1 MTTKDNKTEYEAVKL
16 MSDFYKVGGSLRY
29 NHPTYITRK
38 ADRDIY
44 DALKQKEF
52 CYVLNSR
59 QMGKSSLRVRTMKIL
74 AQEGFKCVAIDLG
87 ILGRFTTAEQWYGGL
102 LAELWRRLRLT
113 SGIDDDLY
121 WWRSH
126 LELSP
131 IQRFSRFIEDVLL
144 VNCTSEILIFLDEVD
159 NIINLDFR
167 DEFLILIR
175 NCYERRVELEQYQ
188 RLTFCLLGVATPSN
202 LRIDKQLSPFNIG
215 KAIQLTGFDFTEAQ
229 PLISGLNN
237 KFSEPESI
245 LQEIL
250 HWTKGQPFLTQKLC
264 SLIVRYSEAKQV
276 NIPLLIQHYL
286 VDNWEIQD
294 EPEHLKTIRDRLL
307 HNQQNKARLLTLYH
321 SILNQQEIIIDGSDE
336 QVELRLSGLVTRQQS
351 QLKVSNPIYERVFS
365 QQWVAK
371 QLAAISPYQNAIAAW
386 LQSQRQDPSRLLRGE
401 ALLEGQV
408 WARKHSISNI
418 EKDFLQKS
426 ELLAIE
432 EQRQAEL
439 ARKAEFIT
447 KQLAQEK
454 RLVRWQRLFILFS
467 LAMITGF
474 YLESRRANLSNIS
487 ALVQS
492 STALSASNQKL
503 DGLIAAIK
511 AKQKLNKSLR
521 VNQNLTQQVDTA
533 LQQVVYEIK
542 EKNRLL
548 GHSDRLYDIAIS
560 SDGKLMATAATDN
573 TVRLWKK
580 DATGWQPHKAL
591 KGHDGWVVDV
601 AISPNGKT
609 IASASRDRTVKL
621 WNQNGKLVDTLS
633 HPQAVTSLA
642 IQKDRIVTGT
652 QNGNIYIWQKGK
664 LIKTL
669 TGHTAAVEAIIITPD
684 NLSSNGDQIISASED
699 KTLKI
704 WQQGKL
710 IKTLTGHTE
719 GVRAVAITAD
729 GNKIISASRD
739 KTLKIWD
746 SNGTEIATLK
756 GHLAPVYGVAVNPI
770 NSQIV
775 SASADKTLKIWDSNG
790 TEIATLRGHTNRVW
804 DVAYTPDGNIAS
816 ASWDKTVRIWQ
827 PENNLI
833 KTLSGHQDVAI
844 ALDYNDQ
851 IIASASDDT
860 TVKLWNHVGT
870 LLKTFRE
877 HTAEVYDVAIH
888 AQTLASVGADQTLR
902 IWQADD
908 NRVKTIKA
916 HNAAIWAVDIS
927 PDGQKIV
934 TAGDDNVIKIWD
946 IQGNL
951 LHSLKGHKQK
961 VWDVDISPDNQY
973 LVSASEDKTV
983 KVWNLNG
990 HLLQTLQGHQD
1001 AVRTAIA
1008 NSNQIISG
1016 SEDHSIKIWDLA
1028 GRIVTTLE
1036 KHQTAVKG
1044 ISLSPNQQYL
1054 ASVDDDGKIILWQ
1067 PNNQTWR
1074 HEVSAKA
1081 YRSAYPLGQPLQ
1093 TLQGHDNSIWSV
1105 TFSPDSQTLA
1115 TAGEDAKIIL
1125 WNLNNI
1131 RHLNSLQ
1138 YGCNWIK
1145 AYLQHSPE
1153 VDRQDR
1159 SLCQ

>member
-1 MTTKDNKTEYEAVKL
+1 ML
-16 MSDFYKVGGSLRY
+16 DFYKVGGSLRY
-29 NHPTYITRK
+29 GHPTYITRI

-44 DALKQKEF
+44 HALKQKEF

-59 QMGKSSLRVRTMKIL
+59 QMGKSSLRVRTMKTL
-74 AQEGFKCVAIDLG
+74 TNEGFKCVAIDLG

-113 SGIDDDLY
+113 SGMDDDLH

-131 IQRFSRFIEDVLL
+131 VQRFSRFIEDVLL
-144 VNCTSEILIFLDEVD
+144 VNCTAEIIIFLDEVD

-175 NCYERRVELEQYQ
+175 NCYEKRVESKQYQ

-215 KAIQLTGFDFTEAQ
+215 KAIQLTGFNFTEAQ
-229 PLISGLNN
+229 PLISGLKS
-237 KFSEPESI
+237 KFSQPKLI

-264 SLIVRYSEAKQV
+264 SLIVRYGEAKQV
-276 NIPLLIQHYL
+276 NIPQLIQHHV

-307 HNQQNKARLLTLYH
+307 YNQQNKARLLTLYH
-321 SILNQQEIIIDGSDE
+321 SILKRQGIIIDGSDE
-336 QVELRLSGLVTRQQS
+336 QVELRLSGLVTVQES
-351 QLKVSNPIYERVFS
+351 QLKVSNPIYLKVFN
-365 QQWVAK
+365 QQWVVK

-386 LQSQRQDPSRLLRGE
+386 LQSQRQDSSRLLRGKSL
-401 ALLEGQV
+401 AEGQT
-408 WARKHSISNI
+408 WARKHTIPNT
-418 EKDFLQKS
+418 ERDFLQES
-426 ELLAIE
+426 ELLAIK
-432 EQRQAEL
+432 EQKQAEL
-439 ARKAEFIT
+439 ARKAEFVT
-447 KQLAQEK
+447 KQLAQER

-511 AKQKLNKSLR
+511 AKQKQNKSVW

-533 LQQVVYEIK
+533 LQQIVYEIK

-548 GHSDRLYDIAIS
+548 GHSDRLYDIAVS

-580 DATGWQPHKAL
+580 DATGWQPHKVL

-609 IASASRDRTVKL
+609 IVSASSDRTVKL
-621 WNQNGKLVDTLS
+621 WNQNGKLVNTLPHS
-633 HPQAVTSLA
+633 QALSSVA
-642 IQKDRIVTGT
+642 IKDNQIVTGT

-669 TGHTAAVEAIIITPD
+669 SGHTAAVQAIAITQD
-684 NLSSNGDQIISASED
+684 NKIISASED

-704 WQQGKL
+704 WQAGKL

-729 GNKIISASRD
+729 GRKIISASRD

-844 ALDYNDQ
+844 ALDYNEE

-860 TVKLWNHVGT
+860 TVKLWNRKGT

-888 AQTLASVGADQTLR
+888 AQTIASVGADRTLR
-902 IWQADD
+902 IWQTNNDT
-908 NRVKTIKA
+908 VKTIKA

-927 PDGQKIV
+927 PDGKKIV
-934 TAGDDNVIKIWD
+934 TAGDDNLIKIWD
-946 IQGNL
+946 IKGNL
-951 LHSLKGHKQK
+951 LHSLRGHKQK
-961 VWDVDISPDNQY
+961 VWDVAISPDNQY
-973 LVSASEDKTV
+973 LVSGSEDKTV
-983 KVWNLNG
+983 KVWNLEG
-990 HLLQTLQGHQD
+990 DLLRTLQGHQD
-1001 AVRTAIA
+1001 AVRTVITKGK
-1008 NSNQIISG
+1008 QIISG
-1016 SEDHSIKIWDLA
+1016 SEDRSIKIWNLA

-1044 ISLSPNQQYL
+1044 IALSPNQQYL

-1067 PNNQTWR
+1067 PNKQSWEYIKTI
-1074 HEVSAKA
+1074 
-1081 YRSAYPLGQPLQ
+1081 
-1093 TLQGHDNSIWSV
+1093 QGDDNSIWSV

-1153 VDRQDR
+1153 VDQQDR
-1159 SLCQ
+1159 NLCQ

>member
-1 MTTKDNKTEYEAVKL
+1 MKVIYIRDLLIK

-29 NHPTYITRK
+29 GHPTYITRK

-44 DALKQKEF
+44 HALKQQEF

-59 QMGKSSLRVRTMKIL
+59 QMGKSSLRVKTMKTL

-113 SGIDDDLY
+113 KGLDDDLE

-131 IQRFSRFIEDVLL
+131 VQRFSRFIEDVLL
-144 VNCTSEILIFLDEVD
+144 VNCTADIVVFLDEVD

-175 NCYERRVELEQYQ
+175 NCYEQRVESKQYQ

-215 KAIQLTGFDFTEAQ
+215 KAIQLKGFNFTEAQ
-229 PLISGLNN
+229 PLLSGLNS
-237 KFSEPESI
+237 KFLNSEII

-250 HWTKGQPFLTQKLC
+250 NWTKGQPFLTQKLC
-264 SLIVRYSEAKQV
+264 YLVVKYNEQEQI
-276 NIPLLIQHYL
+276 NIPQLIQHRL

-321 SILNQQEIIIDGSDE
+321 SILKQQEIIIDGSDE

-351 QLKVSNPIYERVFS
+351 QLKISNPIYLKVFN
-365 QQWVAK
+365 QQWVIK

-386 LQSQRQDPSRLLRGE
+386 LQSQRQDRSRLLRGE
-401 ALLEGQV
+401 ALAEGQT
-408 WARKHSISNI
+408 WAKKHTITNT
-418 EKDFLQKS
+418 ERDFLQAS
-426 ELLAIE
+426 ELLAIKE
-432 EQRQAEL
+432 LKQAEL

-454 RLVRWQRLFILFS
+454 QLVRWQRLFIFFS

-474 YLESRRANLSNIS
+474 YLKSRQANLSNVS

-511 AKQKLNKSLR
+511 AKQKLNKSFW

-533 LQQVVYEIK
+533 LQQIVYQIK
-542 EKNRLL
+542 EKNRLV
-548 GHSDRLYDIAIS
+548 GHSDRIYDLAVS
-560 SDGKLMATAATDN
+560 TDGKLMATAATDN

-580 DATGWQPHKAL
+580 DATGWQFHKVL
-591 KGHDGWVVDV
+591 KGHNGWVVDV

-609 IASASRDRTVKL
+609 IVSASRDRTVKL
-621 WNQNGKLVDTLS
+621 WNQNGKLINTLP
-633 HPQAVTSLA
+633 HPQALSSVA
-642 IQKDRIVTGT
+642 IGDNQIVTGT
-652 QNGNIYIWQKGK
+652 QNGSIYIWYQGK
-664 LIKTL
+664 LIQTL
-669 TGHTAAVEAIIITPD
+669 LGHKAAVEAVVITSD
-684 NLSSNGDQIISASED
+684 RKIISASED

-739 KTLKIWD
+739 QTLKIWD

-756 GHLAPVYGVAVNPI
+756 GHLAPVYGVAINPI
-770 NSQIV
+770 NHQIV

-790 TEIATLRGHTNRVW
+790 TEITTLRGHTNRVW

-844 ALDYNDQ
+844 ALYYNEQ
-851 IIASASDDT
+851 IIASASDDQ
-860 TVKLWNHVGT
+860 TVKLWNQAGT
-870 LLKTFRE
+870 LLKTFRQ
-877 HTAEVYDVAIH
+877 HTAEVYDVAMNKKTI
-888 AQTLASVGADQTLR
+888 ASVGADRTLK
-902 IWQADD
+902 IWQTDD
-908 NRVKTIKA
+908 DQVKTIKA
-916 HNAAIWAVDIS
+916 HNSAIWAVDIS
-927 PDGQKIV
+927 PDGKKIV
-934 TAGDDNVIKIWD
+934 TAGDDNLIKIWD
-946 IQGNL
+946 IKGNL
-951 LHSLKGHKQK
+951 LHSLKGHRQK
-961 VWDVDISPDNQY
+961 VWDVAISPDNQY

-983 KVWNLNG
+983 KVWNLEG
-990 HLLQTLQGHQD
+990 HLLRTHQGHQD
-1001 AVRTAIA
+1001 AVRTVMT
-1008 NSNQIISG
+1008 NGKQIISG
-1016 SEDHSIKIWDLA
+1016 SEDRTIKIWDLA

-1044 ISLSPNQQYL
+1044 VALSPNQQYL

-1067 PNNQTWR
+1067 ANNQTWQYLR
-1074 HEVSAKA
+1074 
-1081 YRSAYPLGQPLQ
+1081 
-1093 TLQGHDNSIWSV
+1093 TIQGHDNSIWSV
-1105 TFSPDSQTLA
+1105 VFSPDSQTLA
-1115 TAGEDAKIIL
+1115 TAGEDAKVIL
-1125 WNLNNI
+1125 WNLEQI
-1131 RHLNSLQ
+1131 RQLIPLQ
-1138 YGCNWIK
+1138 YGCDWVRD
-1145 AYLQHSPE
+1145 YWQHSLAVKQREP
-1153 VDRQDR
+1153 
-1159 SLCQ
+1159 SFCN